1 MNAKDAAAA
10 VIVAEL
16 LTNKTDHNTIQLAMS
31 GLRGTAKQTWDDAQA
46 LNVSTTLVAA
56 AKLKFSSGN
65 IMVTG
70 VTSKKSETLMKCN
83 GSTAAIGYAAS
94 GAGAVW
100 NKGSHNSVEGAA
112 NASGDAAKEY
122 KDNYL
127 DCATIGY
134 STIVAAKKLIS
145 GKTGAAAGN
154 TNATFDT
161 WHAAQVALET
171 KAYRFGKLL
180 HACMAG
186 ATYAKGNLAN
196 YKMVAATP
204 CMRSGRFERT
214 YAAAYAGA
222 QGKPGATI
230 PVAATVA
237 NVGKIGDYAADGLV
251 SGVSY
256 TSSSAISEHV
266 KATTASGVG
275 TAADG
280 LFLTRD
286 TAYAAWLLKVID
298 TADAIVTEN
307 IAKIEYRRLQLLGT
321 AYVLAVASGAN
332 TKLDAAT
339 GKVKDA
345 SLAAVGTEARVYEL
359 ALNKKVQDGLD
370 LGVGSDKVTGTTAAI
385 AARSNA
391 RMSSADMVTLGNAMK
406 VETAGYTAAKGTATI
421 TAATLL
427 TKAYLQASLN
437 FNAANTKL
445 VQATADYDRSVTA
458 RGLITTAITAAKT
471 DKTIKQWQFD
481 NENRR
486 FNIANTANTVA

>member
-10 VIVAEL
+10 AIVAEL
-16 LTNKTDHNTIQLAMS
+16 LTNKTDHNTIQGAMS
-31 GLRGTAKQTWDDAQA
+31 GLRGAAKQTWDDAQA
-46 LNVSTTLVAA
+46 LNVSGTLVAA
-56 AKLKFSSGN
+56 AKLKFSAGQ

-83 GSTAAIGYAAS
+83 GSTPAIGYAAS
-94 GAGAVW
+94 GAGAIW
-100 NKGSHNSVEGAA
+100 TSGSHNSVEGAA

-122 KDNYL
+122 LDNYL

-186 ATYAKGNLAN
+186 ATYAKGNVTN

-214 YAAAYAGA
+214 YKDAYAGA

-230 PVAATVA
+230 PIAATVA
-237 NVGKIGDYAADGLV
+237 NTGKIGDYAADGG
-251 SGVSY
+251 SGAAEY
-256 TSSSAISEHV
+256 TSSSAIAEHV

-321 AYVLAVASGAN
+321 AYVLAVVSGAN
-332 TKLDAAT
+332 TKLDAA
-339 GKVKDA
+339 GLVKTA
-345 SLAAVGTEARVYEL
+345 SLAAVGTESRVYEL

-370 LGVGSDKVTGTTAAI
+370 LGVGSDKVTGTDAAI

-421 TAATLL
+421 SAATLL

-437 FNAANTKL
+437 FNVANTKL

-486 FNIANTANTVA
+486 FNLANTANTVA